1 MRRLFCRFTLYS
13 GFSAIL
19 LVVHASAFAQ
29 VPKVKDINLDS
40 KRDRSVLFDMAVTPT
55 GDVLSF
61 VAKGTGDWELYRVS
75 NWLGETPSVKKLVL
89 PGYFSKADS
98 KRGEKAVEN
107 LNAAVFVTRDGS
119 YAVCKLSV
127 LGLVDD
133 THAAATELF
142 YDAVMG
148 YGLPVKWLRLRHV
161 GPS

>member
-75 NWLGETPSVKKLVL
+75 NWLGETPSVKKLVFRDISQKQI
-89 PGYFSKADS
+89 P
-98 KRGEKAVEN
+98 RGVRK
-107 LNAAVFVTRDGS
+107 
-119 YAVCKLSV
+119 
-127 LGLVDD
+127 
-133 THAAATELF
+133 
-142 YDAVMG
+142 
-148 YGLPVKWLRLRHV
+148 P
-161 GPS
+161 